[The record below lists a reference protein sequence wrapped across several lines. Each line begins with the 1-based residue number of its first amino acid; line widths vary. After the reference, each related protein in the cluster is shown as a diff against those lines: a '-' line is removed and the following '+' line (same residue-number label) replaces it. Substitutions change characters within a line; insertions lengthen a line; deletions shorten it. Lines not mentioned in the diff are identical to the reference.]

1 VTKGH
6 DQVHV
11 YTVLLKEAPKDK
23 IDTLDPPTFR
33 HVLRKRLQRAGLGK
47 VPMIGGFEVVYRA
60 KKGVWVLD
68 CGRNPPASPSA
79 LPPGLPKHARRLHR
93 WWSRIGSEHLIR
105 DRIIHNRL

>member
-68 CGRNPPASPSA
+68 AAEIRQ
-79 LPPGLPKHARRLHR
+79 LV
-93 WWSRIGSEHLIR
+93 HLR
-105 DRIIHNRL
+105 FHPVCPNTPVGYTDGGQG